1 MVSNL
6 QPCYSLGTEQSPSV
20 EFFHTPFH
28 TFHTIP
34 HCATLPI
41 IYVSAKLTKAKRK
54 PKLSTIKYI

>member
-6 QPCYSLGTEQSPSV
+6 QPYYGLGTEQSPSV

-34 HCATLPI
+34 HCATLPHPPI
-41 IYVSAKLTKAKRK
+41 TTNNQTLT
-54 PKLSTIKYI
+54 